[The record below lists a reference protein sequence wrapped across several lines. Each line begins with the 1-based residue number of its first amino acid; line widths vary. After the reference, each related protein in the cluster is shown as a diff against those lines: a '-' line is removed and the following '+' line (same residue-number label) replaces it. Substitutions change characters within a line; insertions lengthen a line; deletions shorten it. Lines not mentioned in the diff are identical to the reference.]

1 MRRRWILLGKGGR
14 RLTPFGRGSVRRTGA
29 SQTFSIAAARAP
41 STHTQPSLPQG
52 PYAAEVA
59 DQAGPPALRMET
71 VEPVFGQFKQGR
83 GFRQFWL
90 GGLDKV
96 NGEWSLICAGHILL
110 KLFRFGRQADDHTSQ
125 MPPRCQ
131 LQSNVSAKYGTILI
145 CR

>member
-1 MRRRWILLGKGGR
+1 M
-14 RLTPFGRGSVRRTGA
+14 
-29 SQTFSIAAARAP
+29 
-41 STHTQPSLPQG
+41 
-52 PYAAEVA
+52 
-59 DQAGPPALRMET
+59 RMET